1 MSQSLEHVGVNEP
14 NGGSTKT
21 PLILKVVRFRE
32 FAILF
37 ALIVVFVATSLKNT
51 SFASTA
57 SVQGLLA
64 GPAVII
70 LIAIGETLVI
80 ITRNVDL
87 TVGSVLGLSAYL
99 VGDLYVHYPHTP
111 VIIALLFGVV
121 VGSVC
126 GVVTGAIVAYARVP
140 SLAVTLGLLYM
151 IRGID
156 AVIVNAVQI
165 NSNNLPGGFINVGAN
180 NFLGIPI
187 LMWIAIIVVAV
198 VGYFMRNFRAAR
210 EMYAIGSNPEAA
222 LLAGIPIQRRIFS
235 AFVVSGALA
244 GLAGALWLAEF
255 ATVGST
261 AGTGYELDAV
271 AAAVVGGVAIF
282 GGSGTVLGAA
292 LGALFLNTINQALVA
307 AGVSSFWDLAVAGL
321 LLVLAIAFDRYLIV
335 RSERVLRVEGRQRG
349 RH

>member
-1 MSQSLEHVGVNEP
+1 
-14 NGGSTKT
+14 
-21 PLILKVVRFRE
+21 
-32 FAILF
+32 
-37 ALIVVFVATSLKNT
+37 
-51 SFASTA
+51 
-57 SVQGLLA
+57 
-64 GPAVII
+64 
-70 LIAIGETLVI
+70 
-80 ITRNVDL
+80 
-87 TVGSVLGLSAYL
+87 
-99 VGDLYVHYPHTP
+99 
-111 VIIALLFGVV
+111 LLFGVV
-121 VGSVC
+121 VGSAC

-187 LMWIAIIVVAV
+187 LMWIAIVVVAV

-271 AAAVVGGVAIF
+271 AAAVVGGVA
-282 GGSGTVLGAA
+282 
-292 LGALFLNTINQALVA
+292 LVA

>member
-1 MSQSLEHVGVNEP
+1 VSKVDEIVVAPAGP
-14 NGGSTKT
+14 KT
-21 PLILKVVRFRE
+21 SLILRIVRFRE
-32 FAILF
+32 FAILL
-37 ALIVVFVATSLKNT
+37 ALIVLFVATTIKNT
-51 SFASTA
+51 SFASSS

-70 LIAIGETLVI
+70 LIAIGETIVVV
-80 ITRNVDL
+80 TRNVDL

-111 VIIALLFGVV
+111 VIVALLFGIAI
-121 VGSVC
+121 GAVC
-126 GVVTGAIVAYARVP
+126 GVVTGVIVAYARVP
-140 SLAVTLGLLYM
+140 SLAVTLGLLYI
-151 IRGID
+151 IRGLD

-165 NSNNLPGGFINVGAN
+165 NATSLPKSFIDVGAN
-180 NFLGIPI
+180 NIIGIPI
-187 LMWIAIIVVAV
+187 LMWIAVIVVAI
-198 VGYFMRNFRAAR
+198 VGYAMRNFRATR
-210 EMYAIGSNPEAA
+210 EMYAIGSNPDAA
-222 LLAGIPIQRRIFS
+222 VLAGIPVQRRVFS

-307 AGVSSFWDLAVAGL
+307 GGVSSFWDEAVAGL
-321 LLVLAIAFDRYLIV
+321 LLVSAVAFDRYLVV
-335 RSERVLRVEGRQRG
+335 RSERVLRVEGARVRD
-349 RH
+349 

>member
-1 MSQSLEHVGVNEP
+1 MSQSLDAAGVNELK
-14 NGGSTKT
+14 GDGAKQ
-21 PLILKVVRFRE
+21 PLILKLVRFRE

-37 ALIVVFVATSLKNT
+37 ALIVVFVVTSLKNT
-51 SFASTA
+51 SFAGTA
-57 SVQGLLA
+57 SIQGLLA

-111 VIIALLFGVV
+111 VILALLFGIV
-121 VGSVC
+121 VGAAC
-126 GVVTGAIVAYARVP
+126 GVITGAIVAYARVP
-140 SLAVTLGLLYM
+140 SLAVTLGLLYI
-151 IRGID
+151 IRGVD
-156 AVIVNAVQI
+156 AVVVNAVQI
-165 NSNNLPGGFINVGAN
+165 NSNSLPEGFINVGAN
-180 NFLGIPI
+180 NFIGIPI

-198 VGYFMRNFRAAR
+198 VGYVMRNYRAAR

-307 AGVSSFWDLAVAGL
+307 GGVSSFWDLAVAGL

-335 RSERVLRVEGRQRG
+335 RSERVLRVEGRKRG

>member
-1 MSQSLEHVGVNEP
+1 VSQSLDAAGVNELK
-14 NGGSTKT
+14 GDGAKQ
-21 PLILKVVRFRE
+21 PLILKLVRFRE

-37 ALIVVFVATSLKNT
+37 ALIVVFVVTSLKNT
-51 SFASTA
+51 SFAGTA
-57 SVQGLLA
+57 SIQGLLA

-111 VIIALLFGVV
+111 VILALLFGIV
-121 VGSVC
+121 VGAAC
-126 GVVTGAIVAYARVP
+126 GVITGAIVAYARVP
-140 SLAVTLGLLYM
+140 SLAVTLGLLYI
-151 IRGID
+151 IRGVD
-156 AVIVNAVQI
+156 AVVVNAVQI
-165 NSNNLPGGFINVGAN
+165 NSNSLPEGFINVGAN
-180 NFLGIPI
+180 NFIGIPI

-198 VGYFMRNFRAAR
+198 VGYVMRNYRAAR

-307 AGVSSFWDLAVAGL
+307 GGVSSFWDLAVAGL

-335 RSERVLRVEGRQRG
+335 RSERVLRVEGRKRG